1 MKNLEESA
9 GLSVSWVLTNLL
21 LSFFHPTSSFV
32 PATGSGKL
40 SDLYQELG
48 SIEVGTHGRESL
60 VQ

>member
-21 LSFFHPTSSFV
+21 LSFFHPTSSCV

-48 SIEVGTHGRESL
+48 NIEVGTHGRESL

>member
-21 LSFFHPTSSFV
+21 SFFHPTSSFA

-40 SDLYQELG
+40 SELYQELG